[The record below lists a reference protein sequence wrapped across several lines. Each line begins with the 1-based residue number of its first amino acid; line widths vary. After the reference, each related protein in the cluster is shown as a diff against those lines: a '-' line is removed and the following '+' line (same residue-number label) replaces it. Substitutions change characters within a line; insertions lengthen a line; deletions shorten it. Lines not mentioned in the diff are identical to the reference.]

1 MTSVIVYGAGAI
13 GGITGAALARA
24 GHDVL
29 LVDSHAPHVDA
40 INADGLT
47 IERDGVAS
55 SVRVRAVTP
64 DRVGRDLPLVLVA
77 VKSHH
82 TADALTIVAPRLHR
96 DGVIVSL
103 QNGLSE
109 EQIAQAVGA
118 ERTVGCLVNWAA
130 DWVAPGR
137 ILHGGHGAFVL
148 GELDGRL
155 TPRVRELAALLSA
168 VEDTPV
174 TDNIWGYKW
183 AKLIY
188 GALLF
193 ATAMVDAHV
202 YEVVE
207 RSPGV
212 QAALVA
218 IVGEGLAASD
228 KAGVRLLA
236 FDEFDPAWYRAAL
249 AGDAGGPDRAMAA
262 IAAHYRAHTKTKTGI
277 WRDLAVRRA
286 QDRGRRPARRAGEER
301 RGRRRADAAHP
312 AAGRADPRPR
322 GWAPPHGLGEP
333 RPAGGAGRRP
343 GLTPTDPKG
352 DRR

>member
-1 MTSVIVYGAGAI
+1 MAITVYGAGAI
-13 GGITGAALARA
+13 GGTTGAALARA

-29 LVDSHAPHVDA
+29 LVDSAAPHVEA
-40 INADGLT
+40 INAHGIT
-47 IERDGVAS
+47 IERRDGVTTT
-55 SVRVRAVTP
+55 RVPAVTP
-64 DRVGRDLPLVLVA
+64 DGLGRDLALVLLA

-82 TADALTIVAPRLHR
+82 TADVLRDLAPRLAP
-96 DGVIVSL
+96 DGTIVSL

-109 EQIAQAVGA
+109 EQIAAVVGA
-118 ERTVGCLVNWAA
+118 ARTVGCLVNWAA

-148 GELDGRL
+148 GELDGRD

-168 VEDTPV
+168 VEETPV

-193 ATAMVDAHV
+193 ATAVVDAHV

-212 QAALVA
+212 KDALVA
-218 IVGEGLAASD
+218 IVGEGIAVAD
-228 KAGVRLLA
+228 KAGVRVLA

-249 AGDAGGPDRAMAA
+249 AGDVAARDRAMAA
-262 IAAHYRAHTKTKTGI
+262 IAAHYRQHTKTKTGI
-277 WRDLAVRRA
+277 WRDLAVRRRKTEVDGQLGMLA
-286 QDRGRRPARRAGEER
+286 RKGEALGVAMPLTRRLAELIRDLEDGRRQM
-301 RGRRRADAAHP
+301 DWSNL
-312 AAGRADPRPR
+312 DPLVTLAEKETRS
-322 GWAPPHGLGEP
+322 
-333 RPAGGAGRRP
+333 
-343 GLTPTDPKG
+343 
-352 DRR
+352 

>member
-1 MTSVIVYGAGAI
+1 MAITVYGAGAI
-13 GGITGAALARA
+13 GGTTGAALARA

-29 LVDSHAPHVDA
+29 LVDSAAAHVEA
-40 INADGLT
+40 INAEGIT
-47 IERDGVAS
+47 IERRHGVTTT
-55 SVRVRAVTP
+55 RVPAVTP
-64 DRVGRDLPLVLVA
+64 DRLGRDLALVLLA

-82 TADALTIVAPRLHR
+82 TAEVLRDLAPRLAPG
-96 DGVIVSL
+96 GVVVSL

-109 EQIAQAVGA
+109 EQIAASVGVQ
-118 ERTVGCLVNWAA
+118 RTIGCLVNWAA

-148 GELDGRL
+148 GELDGRI

-168 VEDTPV
+168 VEETPV

-193 ATAMVDAHV
+193 ATALVDAHV

-212 QAALVA
+212 KDALVS
-218 IVGEGLAASD
+218 IVGEGIAVAD
-228 KAGVRLLA
+228 KAGVRVLP

-249 AGDAGGPDRAMAA
+249 AGDTAARDRAMAA
-262 IAAHYRAHTKTKTGI
+262 IAAHYRQHTKTKTGI
-277 WRDLAVRRA
+277 WRDLAVRRRKTEVDGQLGMLA
-286 QDRGRRPARRAGEER
+286 RKGEALGVATPLTRRLAELIRDLEDGRRQM
-301 RGRRRADAAHP
+301 DWSNL
-312 AAGRADPRPR
+312 DPLVTLVHKETRP
-322 GWAPPHGLGEP
+322 
-333 RPAGGAGRRP
+333 
-343 GLTPTDPKG
+343 
-352 DRR
+352 